1 MKLFIDL
8 QAAINKHL
16 DKNSFYIDGSY
27 YSYLDLAKSISKVR
41 NGIQQHTIDTE
52 KIIGL
57 VANDDIET
65 YASIL
70 ALWLEGKA
78 YVPLSTE
85 TPRDRNDSVINQA
98 GINTI
103 LDSSINPFLPEY
115 KTIETKKLEESSI
128 NIEPTI
134 TNEEALAY
142 MLFTSGTTGIPK
154 GVPITRANL
163 NGIIEALE
171 DMNFNIDETDRCLQM
186 SELTF
191 DVSVTSLLFP
201 LLKGACVYTI
211 PKGKIKFT
219 YVYELLDEHKLTV
232 AQLVPSIL
240 NYLRPYFDEMYFP
253 DVKYSLLTAEA
264 LPLDLA
270 IDWFRCVPNATVIN
284 LYGPTENTV
293 WSTYYTLSRTSTN
306 KSYNGMVSIGK
317 TMKGTGTVIMDENNK
332 PLPYGEKGE
341 LCLYGIQL
349 TPEYW
354 NNETKNKEAF
364 FYTEY
369 NGVQTR
375 FYKTGDLCSMDESGD
390 ILYMGRMDF
399 QAKIQGFRVELSEV
413 EFHCKAF
420 LEKTNAVAI
429 AVTNAT
435 GNTEIGLAINSN
447 EFDVTDMLN
456 YMKTKMPAYMIPTQI
471 RFVNEFPLNSNG
483 KIDRNILK
491 TKF

>member
-1 MKLFIDL
+1 MKLFNNL
-8 QAAINKHL
+8 QEAINQHL
-16 DKNSFYIDGSY
+16 DRNSFFINDTYF
-27 YSYLDLAKSISKVR
+27 SYLDLAKSISKLR
-41 NGIQQHTIDTE
+41 LAIQLNTNDDE

-57 VANDDIET
+57 IANDDLET
-65 YASIL
+65 YAAIL
-70 ALWLEGKA
+70 AFWLEGKA

-85 TPRDRNDSVINQA
+85 TPRDRNDSVISQA
-98 GINTI
+98 GILTI
-103 LDSSINPFLPEY
+103 FDSSTKPFLPDY
-115 KTIETKKLEESSI
+115 KTIETKNLEETPI
-128 NIEPTI
+128 NLEPTI
-134 TNEEALAY
+134 TDNEALAY
-142 MLFTSGTTGIPK
+142 MLFTSGTTGVPK

-163 NGIIEALE
+163 LGIVDALE
-171 DMNFNIDETDRCLQM
+171 DMNFNIDQTDRCLQM

-270 IDWFRCVPNATVIN
+270 NDWFKCVPNATVIN

-293 WSTYYTLSRTSTN
+293 WSTYYTLNRIGIN

-317 TMKGTGTVIMDENNK
+317 TMKGTGTVIMDENNT

-349 TPEYW
+349 TPGYW
-354 NNETKNKEAF
+354 KNEEKNKESF
-364 FYTEY
+364 FYTDY
-369 NGVQTR
+369 NGKQTR
-375 FYKTGDLCSMDESGD
+375 FYKTGDLCSMDEVGD

-429 AVTNAT
+429 AVTNVT
-435 GNTEIGLAINSN
+435 GNTEIGLAIGAK

-456 YMKTKMPAYMIPTQI
+456 YMKTKMPAYMLPTQI
-471 RFVNEFPLNSNG
+471 RFIDEFPLNSNG
-483 KIDRNILK
+483 KIDRNVLK